1 MIVICLILIN
11 NTFTMGNTGS
21 GSGSGS
27 GTGSGSGIGSITRTE
42 AEKTERKALLT
53 EAINTLA
60 QLIKD
65 DAQRVA
71 DAETQAYE
79 LLKQKACGRRHSI

>member
-11 NTFTMGNTGS
+11 NTFTMGN
-21 GSGSGS
+21 
-27 GTGSGSGIGSITRTE
+27 TGSGSGIGSITRTE

-65 DAQRVA
+65 DAKRVA
-71 DAETQAYE
+71 DAETQEYE